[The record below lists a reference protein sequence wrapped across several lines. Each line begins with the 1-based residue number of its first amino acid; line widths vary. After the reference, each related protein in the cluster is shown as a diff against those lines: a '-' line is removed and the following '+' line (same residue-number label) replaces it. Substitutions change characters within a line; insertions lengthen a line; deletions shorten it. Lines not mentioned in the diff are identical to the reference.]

1 MGMGHR
7 NGGWTRRTLIFFLLL
22 SLTLADEEHV
32 ESGDNTPDLTTDT
45 SITFTDRDDF
55 PDHEE
60 TVNNALLMHP
70 TEETTTHACQTPA
83 DPGPCTGELI
93 RFFYDST
100 ALRCRQFIYGGCEGN
115 KNNFGTEADCMK
127 MCAHTLVDQP
137 FRDSDQ
143 NDFPTDTSVGD
154 KDQMLT
160 LANGHSETSFTFS
173 AEYPFIQL
181 KAVDISEFKLRQVRE
196 IIFEFRSP
204 EAQGLLLYQ
213 ALRNPPPDEPKYEL
227 YVLLEGGELKTI
239 HVFGA
244 NETTLL
250 VGKGL
255 NRDWWHR
262 VRIRVDPTI
271 ASLQVQVDDEIQSI
285 VIEGLDKDEGYGR
298 RQHINSTLFIGG
310 MNWAQDEVE
319 SSYLFEH
326 FVGCLRNVQL
336 KSGSDLSIV
345 TPLKASAHRDIVEG
359 CVDKCKAGENR
370 CRNGGKCLNRYHST
384 ACDCFGTKYE
394 GDSCDYDSPTTITLR
409 GYSYISYRIYDWKDR
424 AHSESNRISL
434 LFRALMGDS
443 ILFYAG
449 GTFPYTNHVAVTLLA
464 NSSLYV
470 EVDFGD
476 GPHGVHL
483 GEDLTTGVWNNFTLI
498 HNGNTL
504 DFILNGR
511 GQRMLVHGSRYYLRF
526 DPHIFVGGDRKPL
539 GLGLRSSNNFVGCL
553 SEVYFNDVSI
563 LQKLRTNSPHALYHS
578 IFRPEIGQCKDVPV
592 VPITFPFQE
601 SKLSISLQMV
611 PMTEQKLQIN
621 LGFKTRNSTAVLA
634 HGTGKTVDG
643 VVGLWE
649 LKLSKGEMEF
659 RISEDATNESLCFV
673 VLKKGQR
680 LADGS
685 WHQVHLVYGHDGV
698 SLAVDYRRPE
708 FKNLNQGNVPSLT
721 LDEESLIVIG
731 VGYLD
736 SQPGFIGCIRDL
748 VMNRKKLDPRALLS
762 TALVR
767 EISLDN
773 CQLVDP
779 CHRPNACEHGGLC
792 NVDEGRVVCDCTG
805 TGYTGKNCH
814 FALYKRTCEEL
825 ALLGYMKSGVYEIDI
840 DGNGPH
846 PPAHVRCEFEANS
859 GVRKTVVEHNL
870 PQDAEI
876 RGRVMDNVVFNLTY
890 REFSAEMLQS
900 LISQSLQCKQILRYD
915 CYKAPLELHSYTWFR
930 SAAGNLLD
938 SIPLGKAQ
946 PGRCPCSQNQ
956 NCKHASVFCNCDADE
971 PRWLSDEGYLTQPE
985 DLGIT
990 QIFAL
995 QQRRLVPQAE
1005 GRITLGPLECVEA
1018 NTQQYVVT
1026 FKSPDSYMEVPGWHR
1041 GDLAFSFRTSSE
1053 RAILLYQP
1061 LLHPK
1066 HPYFRVLL
1074 VNEYKLTL
1082 EFSINGEPRSVTVKS
1097 SRDLNSGEWQQV
1109 WIDYN
1114 EYHVRFT
1121 VNQESI
1127 LVDLNDGEE
1136 FGPFE
1141 ATLFIGGA
1149 PEEMLGSETAVHTD
1163 GLVGCFRG
1171 LVMNNEVVNLYAY
1184 MNARFPDM
1192 IQKHCR
1198 PSCDPNPCKNG
1209 ASCVEFWGSYKCVC
1223 KNPMAHFGYNCETDI
1238 NQNAVTFRTASSFV
1252 EANATTLDIA
1262 NNLGLRGFFHQ
1273 DILINLRTFDSRSLI
1288 FYAYDYHNNFV
1299 QLHIEDGNQVVFTFN
1314 SANTIHSVSTVV
1326 KGLTSGQS
1334 IQILVDREAE
1344 STALHVNTAKSIIEA
1359 PLSLMQ
1365 SYARAPWINKE
1376 KEMIKPPRPVRRPE
1390 EFYQVFLGGVDEDY
1404 MTTSLGGYTGCLR
1417 GLSVGGNILDL
1428 TSKGADGIARDA
1440 NDWLPFGK
1448 TFLVTNWAARGSLVT
1463 QDRDASEDGS
1473 EESGVVHNCNM
1484 LCDQQP
1490 CQNGGACL
1498 EDFRSNTYHCDC
1510 EMTSYSGS
1518 YCTEEKG
1525 AHFRGDSYITAHYAS
1540 LDLDAIKIQLAFS
1553 TTAVRNIA
1561 QALLLIQTSKA
1572 KTKYL
1577 LVSLTALGYL
1587 RIEDDRGNGV
1597 VYGAEVKSV
1606 NFLNGARHSVYYKRN
1621 GANAILL
1628 IDRDDVPLR
1637 PLSTSIHPDGLAD
1650 VTDENAIHIGGVK
1663 VTNDPRFTDYDH
1675 FDGCISNVVVEL
1687 DGTQLHPLLAYLG
1700 YQRSGL
1706 EAVTSHDP
1714 EGIEEEARC
1723 AAFSI
1728 TPPGVI
1734 EDDMDSYNDTSD
1746 QEWLP
1751 KPPLI
1756 LPYKPVFVGPAN
1768 YDPTT
1773 SNRILVGLGCI
1784 FLAGSIALAIYLCKT
1799 HRRSK
1804 RRQYLHDDEQL
1815 LILQSSVQK
1824 QPAIR
1829 PALRNSPVRNVGV
1842 TAPNAHVPDDA
1853 KLISLSDSNGWKNEF
1868 VATSGSG
1875 VALNLLDSISS
1886 QENENQSSSPND
1898 NPNLCGA
1905 APEMLV
1911 RYLDDPEADN
1921 IVTEVSA
1928 ERFSGIVPSIEEA
1941 GTISRTGSFQG
1952 SETDSKEWPS
1962 THKQHYQA
1970 ANTTV
1975 SPSLEITDESESE
1988 TLKPKNYEC
1997 LNGDSDTSKIPLTTA
2012 LLESMPSIIDMV
2024 TDVLRTA
2031 KNILED
2037 GVEESSVKND
2047 TVDLMNADNSVLKE
2061 LVDNSLPRNDTSHKV
2076 GSEEIPNIPVKRAPI
2091 ERISESNLSDDDNA
2105 SVDLSTEDLELTGAT
2120 AEYPA
2125 SSTDDQLT
2133 NQQSTV
2139 PAVTRNNVT
2148 YDNQIFLLPRF
2159 GAERARNYANP
2170 LSYLGGSRL
2179 LTKNLQRTSKESILS
2194 IDE

>member
-1 MGMGHR
+1 MGMEHHY
-7 NGGWTRRTLIFFLLL
+7 GGLNRRALMFVLLL
-22 SLTLADEEHV
+22 MAVALADEDHL
-32 ESGDNTPDLTTDT
+32 ESSDATTPDLTTDT
-45 SITFTDRDDF
+45 SIPFTERDEF
-55 PDHEE
+55 PNDVE
-60 TVNNALLMHP
+60 TDDDASMMLAVEK
-70 TEETTTHACQTPA
+70 TTTTHVCQAPA
-83 DPGPCTGELI
+83 DPGPCTAELI
-93 RFFYDST
+93 KFFYDST
-100 ALRCRQFIYGGCEGN
+100 AQRCRQFIYGGCDGN
-115 KNNFGTEADCMK
+115 ENNFVTEAECLQT
-127 MCAHTLVDQP
+127 CGHALVGQP
-137 FRDSDQ
+137 LRDNYN
-143 NDFPTDTSVGD
+143 NDFPTDTSPSYAD
-154 KDQMLT
+154 KDEILT
-160 LANGHSETSFTFS
+160 LANGQGETSFTFS

-181 KAVDISEFKLRQVRE
+181 KAVDISAFKLRQIRE
-196 IIFEFRSP
+196 IHFEFRSP

-213 ALRNPPPDEPKYEL
+213 TLRNPPPDEPKYEL

-262 VRIRVDPTI
+262 VKINVDPTI
-271 ASLQVQVDDEIQSI
+271 ASLQVQVDDETQSI
-285 VIEGLDKDEGYGR
+285 VIEGLDKDAGYGR

-336 KSGSDLSIV
+336 KTGSDLSIV
-345 TPLKASAHRDIVEG
+345 QPLKASAHRDIVEG

-394 GDSCDYDSPTTITLR
+394 GDSCDYDSATTITLR

-424 AHSESNRISL
+424 AHSESNRISVI
-434 LFRALMGDS
+434 FRALMGDS

-483 GEDLTTGVWNNFTLI
+483 GEDLTTGVWNNFTLV
-498 HNGNTL
+498 HNGNVL
-504 DFILNGR
+504 NFILNGR
-511 GQRMLVHGSRYYLRF
+511 EHKMIVQGSRYYLRF

-563 LQKLRTNSPHALYHS
+563 LQKLRTNSPHVLYHS

-592 VPITFPFQE
+592 VPITLPFQE
-601 SKLSISLQMV
+601 SKLSISLKTV
-611 PMTEQKLQIN
+611 PSSEQKLQIN

-634 HGTGKTVDG
+634 HGTGITDNG
-643 VVGLWE
+643 NVGLWE
-649 LKLSKGEMEF
+649 LKLNKGEMQF
-659 RISEDATNESLCFV
+659 RIFEDASNESLSV
-673 VLKKGQR
+673 TVLKKGQR

-685 WHQVHLVYGHDGV
+685 WHQVHLVYGLDGV

-708 FKNLNQGNVPSLT
+708 FKNLNQANVPTLT
-721 LDEESLIVIG
+721 LDEDSVIVIG

-748 VMNRKKLDPRALLS
+748 VLNRRKLDPRALLY
-762 TALVR
+762 TAEVR

-870 PQDAEI
+870 PHDAEI
-876 RGRVMDNVVFNLTY
+876 RGLSMDDVVFNLTY

-915 CYKAPLELHSYTWFR
+915 CYKAPIELHSYTWFR

-938 SIPLGKAQ
+938 SIPLGKAK

-956 NCKHASVFCNCDADE
+956 NCKHSSVFCNCDADE

-995 QQRRLVPQAE
+995 QQRKLVPQSE

-1074 VNEYKLTL
+1074 VNDHKLTL

-1149 PEEMLGSETAVHTD
+1149 PEEMLGSEMAPHTD

-1223 KNPMAHFGYNCETDI
+1223 KNPLAHFGYNCEIDI
-1238 NQNAVTFRTASSFV
+1238 NQNAITFRTATSFV
-1252 EANATTLDIA
+1252 EANATTFDIA
-1262 NNLGLRGFFHQ
+1262 KNMGLSGFFQQ

-1299 QLHIEDGNQVVFTFN
+1299 QLHIEDDNQVVFTFN

-1326 KGLTSGQS
+1326 KGLTTGDS
-1334 IQILVDREAE
+1334 IQILIDREPE
-1344 STALHVNTAKSIIEA
+1344 STTLHVNTEKSTVEA
-1359 PLSLMQ
+1359 PLLLMDT
-1365 SYARAPWINKE
+1365 YARSPWVNKE
-1376 KEMIKPPRPVRRPE
+1376 KEMIRPPRPVRRPE
-1390 EFYQVFLGGVDEDY
+1390 EFYQVFLGGVDQDY

-1428 TSKGADGIARDA
+1428 TSKGAEGIGRDG
-1440 NDWLPFGK
+1440 G
-1448 TFLVTNWAARGSLVT
+1448 
-1463 QDRDASEDGS
+1463 
-1473 EESGVVHNCNM
+1473 EESGVVHSCNM

-1490 CQNGGACL
+1490 CQNEGVCL

-1510 EMTSYSGS
+1510 EMTSYSGP

-1587 RIEDDRGNGV
+1587 RIEDDRGNGI
-1597 VYGAEVKSV
+1597 VYGAEVKTI

-1621 GANAILL
+1621 GANAVLL
-1628 IDRDDVPLR
+1628 VDRDDVPLR
-1637 PLSTSIHPDGLAD
+1637 PLSTSIHPDGLAE
-1650 VTDENAIHIGGVK
+1650 VTDENAIHVGGVK

-1687 DGTQLHPLLAYLG
+1687 DDNQLHPLLAYLG

-1723 AAFSI
+1723 AAFSV
-1728 TPPGVI
+1728 TPPGVV

-1746 QEWLP
+1746 EEWRP

-1784 FLAGSIALAIYLCKT
+1784 FLAGLIALTIYLCKT

-1804 RRQYLHDDEQL
+1804 RRQYLQDDEQF
-1815 LILQSSVQK
+1815 LIFPSSAQK
-1824 QPAIR
+1824 APIR
-1829 PALRNSPVRNVGV
+1829 PALRNNPIRNVGV
-1842 TAPNAHVPDDA
+1842 TAPVAHVLDIP
-1853 KLISLSDSNGWKNEF
+1853 KLESQSGFNCLKNE
-1868 VATSGSG
+1868 VIPTSGTQI
-1875 VALNLLDSISS
+1875 VYNLLESISN
-1886 QENENQSSSPND
+1886 QENENPLEKPSDIPSDAIP
-1898 NPNLCGA
+1898 
-1905 APEMLV
+1905 
-1911 RYLDDPEADN
+1911 YLDDQEVDTLMSD
-1921 IVTEVSA
+1921 ISEQSREVTSSFDET
-1928 ERFSGIVPSIEEA
+1928 
-1941 GTISRTGSFQG
+1941 GTISRGSLEG
-1952 SETDSKEWPS
+1952 SETQLEGLPS
-1962 THKQHYQA
+1962 ASSNDTEAPHPSEETSSA
-1970 ANTTV
+1970 AALV
-1975 SPSLEITDESESE
+1975 A
-1988 TLKPKNYEC
+1988 C
-1997 LNGDSDTSKIPLTTA
+1997 MPLA
-2012 LLESMPSIIDMV
+2012 IEMV
-2024 TDVLRTA
+2024 TDVLRNA
-2031 KNILED
+2031 QNILE
-2037 GVEESSVKND
+2037 ND
-2047 TVDLMNADNSVLKE
+2047 AELDKEIDLINLSQLVPENNVRGDIDPNHDAEAEDENNVADHPAPLADTSLDSNAD
-2061 LVDNSLPRNDTSHKV
+2061 PCTNDDILTVPK
-2076 GSEEIPNIPVKRAPI
+2076 KRAPI
-2091 ERISESNLSDDDNA
+2091 ERISEAFLSDDDDDG
-2105 SVDLSTEDLELTGAT
+2105 SVSVANTEKELAD
-2120 AEYPA
+2120 AEYPMD
-2125 SSTDDQLT
+2125 S
-2133 NQQSTV
+2133 NQQTQQ
-2139 PAVTRNNVT
+2139 PKAVTRNTVT
-2148 YDNQIFLLPRF
+2148 KDNQFFLMPRY
-2159 GAERARNYANP
+2159 GAESVRNYANP
-2170 LSYLGGSRL
+2170 LSYLGGPRL
-2179 LTKNLQRTSKESILS
+2179 LTKNLQKTSKESILS

>member
-1 MGMGHR
+1 MGMEHR
-7 NGGWTRRTLIFFLLL
+7 YGGLNRQALMFVLLL
-22 SLTLADEEHV
+22 MTLALADEDHV
-32 ESGDNTPDLTTDT
+32 ESSGATTPDLTTDT
-45 SITFTDRDDF
+45 SIAFTERDEF
-55 PDHEE
+55 PNHGE
-60 TVNNALLMHP
+60 TDNDTSMMQVVEKA
-70 TEETTTHACQTPA
+70 TTTHVCQTPA
-83 DPGPCTGELI
+83 DPGPCTAELI
-93 RFFYDST
+93 KFFYDST
-100 ALRCRQFIYGGCEGN
+100 AQRCRQFVYGGCDGN
-115 KNNFGTEADCMK
+115 ENNFVTEAECLQT
-127 MCAHTLVDQP
+127 CGHALVGQP
-137 FRDSDQ
+137 VRDNDKT
-143 NDFPTDTSVGD
+143 DFPTDRSPSYGD
-154 KDQMLT
+154 KDEILT
-160 LANGHSETSFTFS
+160 LANGHDETSFTFS

-181 KAVDISEFKLRQVRE
+181 KAVDISEFKLRQIRE
-196 IIFEFRSP
+196 IHFEFRSP

-213 ALRNPPPDEPKYEL
+213 TLRNPPPDEPKYEL

-255 NRDWWHR
+255 NRDRWHR

-271 ASLQVQVDDEIQSI
+271 ASLQVQVDDETQSI

-345 TPLKASAHRDIVEG
+345 KPLKASAHRDIVEG

-370 CRNGGKCLNRYHST
+370 CRHGGQCLNRYHST

-394 GDSCDYDSPTTITLR
+394 GDSCDYDSATTITLR

-434 LFRALMGDS
+434 IFRALMGDS

-483 GEDLTTGVWNNFTLI
+483 GEDLTTGVWNNFTLV
-498 HNGNTL
+498 HEGNVL

-511 GQRMLVHGSRYYLRF
+511 EHKMMVQGSRYYLRF

-563 LQKLRTNSPHALYHS
+563 LQKLRTNSPHVLYHS

-592 VPITFPFQE
+592 VPITLPFQE
-601 SKLSISLQMV
+601 SKLAISLKMV
-611 PMTEQKLQIN
+611 PPTEQKLQIN

-634 HGTGKTVDG
+634 HGIGKTDDG
-643 VVGLWE
+643 NVGLWE
-649 LKLSKGEMEF
+649 LKLNKGEMEF
-659 RISEDATNESLCFV
+659 RISADASNQSLSVV
-673 VLKKGQR
+673 VLKKGLR

-685 WHQVHLVYGHDGV
+685 WHQVHLVYGLDGV

-708 FKNLNQGNVPSLT
+708 FKNLNQASVPTLT
-721 LDEESLIVIG
+721 VDEESVIVIG

-748 VMNRKKLDPRALLS
+748 VMNRKKLDPRALLYS
-762 TALVR
+762 AEVR

-846 PPAHVRCEFEANS
+846 PPAHVRCEFETHS

-876 RGRVMDNVVFNLTY
+876 RGRSMDNVVFNLTY

-938 SIPLGKAQ
+938 SIPLGKAK

-956 NCKHASVFCNCDADE
+956 NCKHAGVFCNCDADE
-971 PRWLSDEGYLTQPE
+971 PRWLSDEGYLTHPE

-995 QQRRLVPQAE
+995 QQRKLVPQAE

-1074 VNEYKLTL
+1074 VNDHKLTL
-1082 EFSINGEPRSVTVKS
+1082 EFSINGEPRSVSVKS

-1209 ASCVEFWGSYKCVC
+1209 ASCIEFWGSYKCVC
-1223 KNPMAHFGYNCETDI
+1223 KNPLAHFGYNCEIDI
-1238 NQNAVTFRTASSFV
+1238 NQNAITFRTATSFV
-1252 EANATTLDIA
+1252 EANATTFDIA
-1262 NNLGLRGFFHQ
+1262 KNLGLSGFFQQ

-1326 KGLTSGQS
+1326 KGLTTGES
-1334 IQILVDREAE
+1334 IQILIDREPE
-1344 STALHVNTAKSIIEA
+1344 STTLYVNTAKSTVEA
-1359 PLSLMQ
+1359 PLLLID
-1365 SYARAPWINKE
+1365 SYARSPWVNKE
-1376 KEMIKPPRPVRRPE
+1376 KEMIRPPRPVRRPE

-1428 TSKGADGIARDA
+1428 TSKGAEGIGRDG
-1440 NDWLPFGK
+1440 N
-1448 TFLVTNWAARGSLVT
+1448 
-1463 QDRDASEDGS
+1463 

-1490 CQNGGACL
+1490 CQNEGACL
-1498 EDFRSNTYHCDC
+1498 EDFRSNTLHCDC
-1510 EMTSYSGS
+1510 EMTSYSGP

-1540 LDLDAIKIQLAFS
+1540 LDLDVIKIQLAFS

-1587 RIEDDRGNGV
+1587 RIEDDRGNGI
-1597 VYGAEVKSV
+1597 VYGAEVKSI

-1621 GANAILL
+1621 GANAVLL
-1628 IDRDDVPLR
+1628 VDRDDVPLR
-1637 PLSTSIHPDGLAD
+1637 PLSTSIHPDGLAE
-1650 VTDENAIHIGGVK
+1650 VTDENAIHVGGVK
-1663 VTNDPRFTDYDH
+1663 ITNDPRFTDYDH

-1687 DGTQLHPLLAYLG
+1687 DDNQLHPLLAYLG

-1723 AAFSI
+1723 AAFSV
-1728 TPPGVI
+1728 TPPGVV

-1746 QEWLP
+1746 EEWRP

-1784 FLAGSIALAIYLCKT
+1784 FLAGLIALTIYVCKT

-1804 RRQYLHDDEQL
+1804 RRQYLQDDEQF
-1815 LILQSSVQK
+1815 LIFTSSGPK
-1824 QPAIR
+1824 APIR
-1829 PALRNSPVRNVGV
+1829 PALRNNPIRNAGV
-1842 TAPNAHVPDDA
+1842 TAPVAHVLDIP
-1853 KLISLSDSNGWKNEF
+1853 KLESQSGLNGLKNE
-1868 VATSGSG
+1868 AIPTSGTQI
-1875 VALNLLDSISS
+1875 VYNLLESISS
-1886 QENENQSSSPND
+1886 QENENPLEKSND
-1898 NPNLCGA
+1898 SQLPSDA
-1905 APEMLV
+1905 IP
-1911 RYLDDPEADN
+1911 YLDDQEVDTLMSD
-1921 IVTEVSA
+1921 ISEQSREVTSSFDET
-1928 ERFSGIVPSIEEA
+1928 
-1941 GTISRTGSFQG
+1941 GTISRG
-1952 SETDSKEWPS
+1952 
-1962 THKQHYQA
+1962 
-1970 ANTTV
+1970 
-1975 SPSLEITDESESE
+1975 SLEGFE
-1988 TLKPKNYEC
+1988 TKPE
-1997 LNGDSDTSKIPLTTA
+1997 G
-2012 LLESMPSIIDMV
+2012 MPSMNGKDTEAPHPSEETPSAAALMQCMPLVIEMI
-2024 TDVLRTA
+2024 TDVLRSAQNT
-2031 KNILED
+2031 LEND
-2037 GVEESSVKND
+2037 ALLDEEIDLINLSQLVPENNVRGDIDANHDADAEYENYEAEHPAPLAD
-2047 TVDLMNADNSVLKE
+2047 TSLDSNADPCTN
-2061 LVDNSLPRNDTSHKV
+2061 
-2076 GSEEIPNIPVKRAPI
+2076 EEILITPKKRAPI
-2091 ERISESNLSDDDNA
+2091 ERISEAFLSDDDDDG
-2105 SVDLSTEDLELTGAT
+2105 SVSVANTGKDLTDGT
-2120 AEYPA
+2120 EYPTE
-2125 SSTDDQLT
+2125 S
-2133 NQQSTV
+2133 NQQTQQ
-2139 PAVTRNNVT
+2139 PKVTRNTVT
-2148 YDNQIFLLPRF
+2148 KDNQFYLMPRY
-2159 GAERARNYANP
+2159 GAESVVRNYANP
-2170 LSYLGGSRL
+2170 LSYLGGPRL
-2179 LTKNLQRTSKESILS
+2179 LTKNLQKTSKESILS